1 MHNESFSLYDGS
13 VICGQQVLLLQVKTS
28 MKTTVARWSVS
39 QYFNTKDFYLYL
51 SEKINY
57 KKTQ

>member
-39 QYFNTKDFYLYL
+39 QYFNTKDFYLY
-51 SEKINY
+51 
-57 KKTQ
+57 